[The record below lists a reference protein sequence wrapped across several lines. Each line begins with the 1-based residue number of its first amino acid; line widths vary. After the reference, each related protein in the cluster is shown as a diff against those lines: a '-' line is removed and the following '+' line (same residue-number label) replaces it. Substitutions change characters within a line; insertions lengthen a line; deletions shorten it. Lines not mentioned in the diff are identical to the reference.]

1 MGAVVVGAKEGFGR
15 RQEEWWS
22 VVVCSGG
29 GEMGGQ
35 NRRDLK
41 LPRAPIPPCL
51 SASLILVGGKISY
64 DGLVGLDTGRVVF
77 S

>member
-1 MGAVVVGAKEGFGR
+1 MGSVVVRGGFVAAKERFGR

-35 NRRDLK
+35 NRRDPK
-41 LPRAPIPPCL
+41 LPKAPIPPFL
-51 SASLILVGGKISY
+51 SASLILVGGKNSY
-64 DGLVGLDTGRVVF
+64 DGIMDLE
-77 S
+77 